1 MVSEIQRECVLQ
13 EVVPISFRDIDDF
26 VSNPV
31 KPKSVAEP
39 VVQDHG
45 RLGNLGDSKWGKAT
59 DNRVHREHNHDGAVF
74 SSSDVDIRRKDRK
87 RLEGDTV
94 AKWEDSVHLLDK
106 H

>member
-13 EVVPISFRDIDDF
+13 EVVPISYRDIDDF

-39 VVQDHG
+39 IVQGHG

-59 DNRVHREHNHDGAVF
+59 DNRVHRERNHDGTVF
-74 SSSDVDIRRKDRK
+74 SSSDVDVRREDWK
-87 RLEGDTV
+87 RLEEDTV
-94 AKWEDSVHLLDK
+94 A
-106 H
+106 